1 MHFDPKKVEPIA
13 VFAGRPY
20 RLRQDHR
27 REPLSAL
34 KVYPAAYD
42 GPLLDYVVLGAL
54 MIERRRLSPW
64 NDAEGLLSS
73 RKVSTTGWN

>member
-1 MHFDPKKVEPIA
+1 MAQPIA
-13 VFAGRPY
+13 VFTGRPY
-20 RLRQDHR
+20 RLRRNDL
-27 REPLSAL
+27 PMPPSTL

-64 NDAEGLLSS
+64 DDSESLLSS
-73 RKVSTTGWN
+73 RKVTTAGWS